1 MRCIGGIYMLETRP
15 YTFWFVTGSQPLYG
29 EETLIEVADNSKK
42 VVEGLNGAGI
52 LPFKV
57 EFKEVVTTAA
67 SIHQLALDA
76 NNSKECAGVITWM
89 HTFSPA
95 KSWIAGL
102 KALQTPLLHLHT
114 QYNRDIPWDSIDM
127 DFMNTNQ
134 AAHGDREYGFIG
146 TRLELGRKVIVG
158 HWQNEDVLEKIA
170 AWMKVAIGV
179 KEGTNIRVARF
190 GDNMRNV
197 AVTDG
202 DKIEAQIKFGWTVDY
217 YGIGDLVEEI
227 NRVTDDAVSAL
238 YKEYETLYDLP
249 EEVKEKGAVYESIL
263 YQARV
268 ELALKA
274 FLKKGNY
281 NAFTTNF
288 EDLHGMKQLPG
299 LACQRLMAEGYGF
312 AGEGDWRTAALVRLM
327 KIMSGNKETTFMED
341 YTYHLEP
348 GNEMILGSHMLE
360 ICPTVTATKPRI
372 VVNPLGIGG
381 KEDPA
386 RLVFDGKG
394 GDAVNASLIELGGR
408 YRLVVSEIKA
418 EQPTIETP
426 HLPVAKVLWK
436 PLPNLSDATAAWIY
450 AGGAHHTALSF
461 TVTTEQLVDFAEMTD
476 IEVVVIDAD
485 LNLRQFKNELK
496 WNAAIFR

>member
-1 MRCIGGIYMLETRP
+1 MLKTKK

-29 EETLIEVADNSKK
+29 EETILEVADNSKK
-42 VVEGLNGAGI
+42 VVEGLNNSGL
-52 LPFKV
+52 LPHPI
-57 EFKEVVTTAA
+57 EFKEVVTTAK

-76 NNSKECAGVITWM
+76 NSTDTCAGVITWM

-114 QYNRDIPWDSIDM
+114 QYNRDIPWDTIDM

-146 TRLELGRKVIVG
+146 TRLGLGRKVVVG
-158 HWQNEDVLEKIA
+158 HWQNEDVVKQVA
-170 AWMKVAIGV
+170 DWMKVAISV

-227 NRVTDDAVSAL
+227 EKVSNEDLADL
-238 YKEYETLYDLP
+238 YKEYETLYTLP
-249 EEVKEKGAVYESIL
+249 EEAKEEGKIRDSIL
-263 YQARV
+263 YQAKV
-268 ELALKA
+268 ELALKS
-274 FLKKGNY
+274 FLAKGEY

-299 LACQRLMAEGYGF
+299 LAAQRLMAAGYGF
-312 AGEGDWRTAALVRLM
+312 AGEGDWRTAALTRLM
-327 KIMSGNKETTFMED
+327 KVISDNKDTTFMED

-348 GNEMILGSHMLE
+348 GNEKILGSHMLE
-360 ICPTVTATKPRI
+360 ICPTVSATKPRI

-381 KEDPA
+381 KDDPA

-394 GDAVNASLIELGGR
+394 GKAVNASLIELGGR
-408 YRLVVSEIKA
+408 YRLVISEINA
-418 EQPTIETP
+418 EQPEIETP

-436 PLPNLSDATAAWIY
+436 PEPNLSDATAAWIY
-450 AGGAHHTALSF
+450 AGGAHHTVLSF
-461 TVTTEQLVDFAEMTD
+461 AVSTQQLVDFAEMVD
-476 IEVVVIDAD
+476 IECVVIDSD

-496 WNAAIFR
+496 WNEAIFRK

>member
-1 MRCIGGIYMLETRP
+1 MLKTKP

-29 EETLIEVADNSKK
+29 EETLIEVGNNSKK
-42 VVEGLNGAGI
+42 VVEGLNNSSH
-52 LPFKV
+52 LPFPV
-57 EFKEVVTTAA
+57 EFKEVVTT
-67 SIHQLALDA
+67 SDNILKIALEA
-76 NNSKECAGVITWM
+76 NRDETCAGVITWM

-102 KALQTPLLHLHT
+102 KALQTPLLHFHT
-114 QYNRDIPWDSIDM
+114 QYNRDIPWDTIDM

-146 TRLELGRKVIVG
+146 TRLGLGRKVVVG
-158 HWQNEDVLEKIA
+158 YWKDERTLKQVG
-170 AWMKVAIGV
+170 AWMKTAIGV

-202 DKIEAQIKFGWTVDY
+202 DKIEAQIKLGWTVDY

-227 NRVTDDAVSAL
+227 NQVKDEDLHAL
-238 YKEYETLYDLP
+238 YKTYQELYTLPDEASEP
-249 EEVKEKGAVYESIL
+249 GEVRDSIL
-263 YQARV
+263 YQAKI
-268 ELALKA
+268 ELALKS
-274 FLKKGNY
+274 FLAKGNY

-299 LACQRLMAEGYGF
+299 LAAQRLMAAGYGF
-312 AGEGDWRTAALVRLM
+312 AGEGDWRTAAMTRLM
-327 KIMSGNKETTFMED
+327 KIMSDNKDTSFMED

-348 GNEMILGSHMLE
+348 GNEKILGSHMLE
-360 ICPTVTATKPRI
+360 ICPTVAATKPKI

-381 KEDPA
+381 KDDPA
-386 RLVFDGKG
+386 RLVFDGKA
-394 GDAVNASLIELGGR
+394 GDAVNASLVEMGGR
-408 YRLVVSEIKA
+408 FRLVISEVKA
-418 EQPTIETP
+418 EQPEEATP

-436 PLPNLSDATAAWIY
+436 PEPNLSDATAAWIY
-450 AGGAHHTALSF
+450 AGGAHHTVFSF
-461 TVTTEQLVDFAEMTD
+461 AVSTEQLVDFAEMVD
-476 IEVVVIDAD
+476 IECVVIDKD

-496 WNAAIFR
+496 WNEAIFRK